1 MHKKIITKEHLFY
14 FAFSAVFVS
23 LYFSMHPLQRELI
36 NPVGC
41 FMAYVHATVNQIS
54 KIYLQ
59 NEKRYNYTTPKT
71 FLEYI
76 FLYRKLLVDRSGE
89 HTSRIKRLQSGMAK
103 LAECARQVDAL
114 KVRKIFNSC
123 KLIRYVYVPV

>member
-1 MHKKIITKEHLFY
+1 MNINLILLRHHR
-14 FAFSAVFVS
+14 
-23 LYFSMHPLQRELI
+23 LQRELI

-41 FMAYVHATVNQIS
+41 FMAYVHGTVNQIS

-89 HTSRIKRLQSGMAK
+89 HTNRIQRLQSGMAK
-103 LAECARQVDAL
+103 LAECARQVDTL
-114 KVRKIFNSC
+114 KVRYKNNTHTEILYSIH
-123 KLIRYVYVPV
+123 KYL